1 MGSGCRAN
9 AVILLLF
16 LDVVRAVQLI

>member
-1 MGSGCRAN
+1 MEHMIYETPNN

-16 LDVVRAVQLI
+16 YFLCVS